1 MDERT
6 KVLVRARA
14 EGRYEYCQI
23 LQSLYPDF
31 VFHVEHVVARQHG
44 GVDLPSNLALACHLC
59 NGKKGPNL
67 SGIDPLTGDLSRLF
81 HPRSDDWDS
90 HFLIESSGLIVG
102 QTAVGRTTITVLN
115 MNSEIRIA
123 IRAIALG
130 Q

>member
-14 EGRYEYCQI
+14 EGRCEYCQI

-59 NGKKGPNL
+59 NG
-67 SGIDPLTGDLSRLF
+67 
-81 HPRSDDWDS
+81 
-90 HFLIESSGLIVG
+90 V
-102 QTAVGRTTITVLN
+102 
-115 MNSEIRIA
+115 
-123 IRAIALG
+123 IALQPG
-130 Q
+130 GNMRYFVSSVFKYAKSEAN